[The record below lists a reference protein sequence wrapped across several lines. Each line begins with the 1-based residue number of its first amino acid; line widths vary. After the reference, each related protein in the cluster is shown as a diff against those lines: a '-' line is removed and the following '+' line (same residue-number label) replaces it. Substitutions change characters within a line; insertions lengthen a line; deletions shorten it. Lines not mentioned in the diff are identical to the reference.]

1 MELSHIGANRKEV
14 RTTAFTGR
22 SPEISIDEST
32 GNLVLIIK
40 NADGMGTKGQYDYRI
55 KITPSDLTK
64 IIKTTSTHRSI
75 FHEGPLRTELESAV
89 SALLRLMIA
98 ASALPF
104 QVMPSDLQLQLQK
117 AMQTKKHLKSG
128 NV

>member
-14 RTTAFTGR
+14 RTTAFKDR
-22 SPEISIDEST
+22 PPEISIDEST
-32 GNLVLIIK
+32 GNLVLAIK

-64 IIKTTSTHRSI
+64 IIKTISTHRSI

-117 AMQTKKHLKSG
+117 AMQAKKHLKAG